1 MEQEKPTGMTG
12 PPFETSGQ
20 ASSPVRSRRLYRSR
34 QDRIVAGVCGG
45 LGHYFNVEPV
55 LVRIGFVALTFAGG
69 AGILVYLLAAILIPQ
84 ATAEEDFARAD
95 ATSVSQGRLV
105 FGGLLIVVGA
115 YLLVREFMP
124 GFSDQIIWASVLI
137 AIGLAVVL
145 KGVQR

>member
-84 ATAEEDFARAD
+84 ATPEEDFARRMPRQSVKVDWCLAD
-95 ATSVSQGRLV
+95 C
-105 FGGLLIVVGA
+105 
-115 YLLVREFMP
+115 
-124 GFSDQIIWASVLI
+124 
-137 AIGLAVVL
+137 
-145 KGVQR
+145 

>member
-12 PPFETSGQ
+12 PTFDTSGPTSGS
-20 ASSPVRSRRLYRSR
+20 AHSGRLYRSR
-34 QDRIVAGVCGG
+34 QDRVVAGVCGG
-45 LGHYFNVEPV
+45 LGHYFNVDPV

-69 AGILVYLLAAILIPQ
+69 AGILVYILAAILIPQ

-124 GFSDQIIWASVLI
+124 WFSNQIIWATILI
-137 AIGLAVVL
+137 AIGLAVVF
-145 KGVQR
+145 KGAQR